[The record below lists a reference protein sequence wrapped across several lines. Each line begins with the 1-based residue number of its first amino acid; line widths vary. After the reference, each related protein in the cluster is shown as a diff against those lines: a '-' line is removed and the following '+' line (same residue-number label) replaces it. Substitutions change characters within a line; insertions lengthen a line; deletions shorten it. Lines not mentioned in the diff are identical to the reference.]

1 MHRKDLRSIESLG
14 KHFHFD
20 NVFWENPIQC
30 GFLDLYQI
38 GELCC
43 ERGFQINEHEQS
55 VYEITYVISGCGYS
69 YVDGKKIRLT
79 EGDVMVNAM
88 GHRHALEADEANLF
102 RYTYIGFR
110 FNENALV
117 SGLNKL
123 IEYYDSAPYHLVKD
137 KNNILF
143 PFMRCIDELYAQ
155 TAYGHFM
162 VQNYCEQIVLLAARD
177 SLNHK
182 ESLIERYSYQGT
194 VSSAVYSVIRYVE
207 ENICTIGSIQ
217 ELAKE
222 LGYNYTYLSHF
233 FKDKTG
239 TTLQK
244 YISYKKIERA
254 IQLLKYGEL
263 SVTQIGTQ
271 LNYENLQTFSKA
283 FRRIMGITPT
293 KYIELERK
301 MDQQEK
307 TQFPP
312 NPLFTARE

>member
-1 MHRKDLRSIESLG
+1 MRMKDLESAESYG

-20 NVFWENPIQC
+20 NNFWDNPIKY

-43 ERGFQINEHEQS
+43 ERGFKIEEHEQS

-69 YVDGKKIRLT
+69 YVDGEKIRLT

-88 GHRHALEADEANLF
+88 GHRHAMEADESNIF
-102 RYTYIGFR
+102 RYTYLGFR
-110 FNENALV
+110 FNEDAAA
-117 SGLNKL
+117 SGFDKL
-123 IEYYDSAPYHLVKD
+123 KDYYDSVPYHIVKD
-137 KNNILF
+137 RNNILF
-143 PFMRCIDELYAQ
+143 PFMRCMDELYSQ
-155 TAYGHFM
+155 TAYSNFM
-162 VQNYCEQIVLLAARD
+162 VRNYCEQIVVLATRD
-177 SLNHK
+177 SITSREPML
-182 ESLIERYSYQGT
+182 ERSSYQGA

-207 ENICTIGSIQ
+207 DNICTIGSIQ
-217 ELAKE
+217 ELAKT

-263 SVTQIGTQ
+263 SVTQIGTY
-271 LNYENLQTFSKA
+271 LNYENLQSFSKA
-283 FRRIMGITPT
+283 FRRVMGVSPT
-293 KYIELERK
+293 QYLETERS
-301 MDQQEK
+301 EK
-307 TQFPP
+307 FRLSG
-312 NPLFTARE
+312 NEGL